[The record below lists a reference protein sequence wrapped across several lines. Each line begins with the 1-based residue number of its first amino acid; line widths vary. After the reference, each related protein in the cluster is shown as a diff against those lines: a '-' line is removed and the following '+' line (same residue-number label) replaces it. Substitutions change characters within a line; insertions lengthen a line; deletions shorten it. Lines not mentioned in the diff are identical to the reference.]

1 MADQSTDQ
9 PDPLKVTREGGIVL
23 IELTRPEI
31 RNPLNNDLKQAM
43 DKLVRS
49 LEGDR
54 DLTGVILTGTGG
66 VFSGGGDVK
75 AMSRERQTSEYDGA
89 EDYIAR
95 MRHSHGWLR
104 ILRELPVPVIAAV
117 DGACVGAGLSIA
129 LMCDFVIATPRAKF
143 AASFC
148 KIGLIPDLGLFYTLP
163 RIVGLQRARELFYT
177 GRLFDAEEALRLGML
192 LEIVA
197 EDDLMTRAWDIVRQ
211 MEQSSREAFA
221 LTKQI
226 SSRAME
232 SDFET
237 LLAQELQSQSILLAS
252 RYNGE
257 AVDRFAAKEP
267 PIFNFK

>member
-1 MADQSTDQ
+1 MANQTV
-9 PDPLKVTREGGIVL
+9 PLRVTREGGIVL

-31 RNPLNNDLKQAM
+31 RNPLNNELKQAM
-43 DKLVRS
+43 DSLVRS

-75 AMSRERQTSEYDGA
+75 AMSRERASGEYNGA

-117 DGACVGAGLSIA
+117 DGPCVGAGFSIA
-129 LMCDFVIATPRAKF
+129 LLCDFVLVTPRAKF

-148 KIGLIPDLGLFYTLP
+148 KIGLAPDLGLFYTLP
-163 RIVGLQRARELFYT
+163 RAVGQQRAREIFYT
-177 GRLFDAEEALRLGML
+177 GRLIGAEEALRLGL
-192 LEIVA
+192 ALEIVP
-197 EDDLMTRAWDIVRQ
+197 EDDLLTRAWDIARQ
-211 MEQSSREAFA
+211 MEQSSPTAFA

-226 SSRAME
+226 SARALE

-237 LLAQELQSQSILLAS
+237 LLAQELQAQSILLAS

-257 AVDRFAAKEP
+257 AVDRFTAKEP
-267 PIFNFK
+267 PRFNFK